1 MPAKSITDA
10 FVRNVKSP
18 APISRR
24 QITYIDTL
32 ERGLALVL
40 VVSYGGTKTFRVLT
54 YRNGKA
60 RTRKLG
66 TYPALSVKE
75 ARAQAR
81 EYWEDPSKVE
91 AKAAVGT
98 FKEIAENWIKRYV
111 DLHGLRSKPEIQRI
125 LDKHLYPEWGDRP
138 FLEIRRGEVNKLL
151 DTVIDADS
159 HRRSQHRKNQG
170 RSQAD
175 SVLAVIRAIMTWHQS
190 RDENYTSPIVKGMR
204 RHKSK
209 PRDRV
214 LSDDEIRAL
223 WTALDEFNS
232 FGLVVKL
239 CLLTAQRSR
248 KIASMRWQDLKDGV
262 WFIPQQDRE
271 KGTARS
277 LKLAPLAWQIVQS
290 QPRLKDNPYVFA
302 SRPFKHFNSW
312 SQQKSAL
319 EGELKKLLP
328 DMQPWTIHDL
338 RRTARSIMS
347 RAGVRRDI
355 AERVLGH
362 AIAGVEGVYDRHDY
376 FDEKSEAM
384 ICLSSEV
391 EAILNTRK
399 GQCGGPE
406 NSAVSCILR

>member
-18 APISRR
+18 APISQR

-60 RTRKLG
+60 RTLKLG

-75 ARAQAR
+75 ARARAR
-81 EYWEDPSKVE
+81 VYWENPSKVE

-98 FKEIAENWIKRYV
+98 FKDVAENWMKHYV
-111 DLHGLRSKPEIQRI
+111 DLHNLRSKSEIKRI
-125 LDKHLYPEWGDRP
+125 LDKHLYPEWADRL

-151 DTVIDADS
+151 DKIIDADN
-159 HRRSQHRKNQG
+159 HGRSRHRKNQG

-175 SVLAVIRAIMTWHQS
+175 AVLAVIRGIMTWHQS
-190 RDENYTSPIVKGMR
+190 RDENYTSPIVRGMR

-209 PRDRV
+209 PRDRI

-223 WTALDEFNS
+223 WTAVGD
-232 FGLVVKL
+232 FGAFGPLVKL

-248 KIASMRWQDLKDGV
+248 KVASMRWQDLKDQV
-262 WFIPQQDRE
+262 WLIPQQDRE

-277 LKLAPLAWQIVQS
+277 LKLSPLAWEIVQS

-302 SRPFKHFNSW
+302 SWPFKHFNSW

-319 EGELKKLLP
+319 DGELKKVLP

-338 RRTARSIMS
+338 RRTARSLMS
-347 RAGVRRDI
+347 RAGVRPDI

-376 FDEKSEAM
+376 LDEKADAM
-384 ICLSSEV
+384 LH
-391 EAILNTRK
+391 L
-399 GQCGGPE
+399 GGLIKTIISPRE
-406 NSAVSCILR
+406 PNVVVLQGRLIK